1 MSMERYRPTTYIA
14 IINQR
19 RVHSIH
25 TRRFAFSLF
34 PLLICFYF
42 EKNYVANSICGRH
55 WRAHPSPCPAS
66 SLSLSL
72 SLFLLFLLLLR
83 LHHHHLLYP
92 LSLSFSLF
100 LPLSIR
106 DFIRLFSSFLLF
118 FFTSSTSLPIPQ
130 IHTLCFYAVYSCL
143 VECEASIHY

>member
-1 MSMERYRPTTYIA
+1 MERYRPTTYIA

-72 SLFLLFLLLLR
+72 S
-83 LHHHHLLYP
+83 
-92 LSLSFSLF
+92 SFYFFFFFVFIIIIFSTPSLF
-100 LPLSIR
+100 PSLFFFHFRSVISSVFSPL
-106 DFIRLFSSFLLF
+106 FCCF

>member
-118 FFTSSTSLPIPQ
+118 FFYFFHLPSNSSNTYIMF
-130 IHTLCFYAVYSCL
+130 LC
-143 VECEASIHY
+143 SIFVFGRVRS